1 MKTVSL
7 SGSPRENVG
16 KKDAKNL
23 RKQGL
28 VPCVAYGGGEQLH
41 FTLDERDFAKVI
53 FTPDISVVNL
63 TIGDTVID
71 TLFQD
76 VQYHPVSDKI
86 LHADFLWFNI
96 DKPVKTSLPV
106 RAIGVAV
113 GVLKGGSMKQI
124 MRKIAVKA
132 FVKDIPDYIDV
143 DISNRDVIIVED
155 IVDSGLTLKY
165 LDEYFMQH
173 NPSSVKICTLLDKP
187 KAHQIDIKIDYVGF
201 EVGNEFVVGY
211 GLDYAQKY
219 RNLPYI
225 GILKKEIY
233 S

>member
-1 MKTVSL
+1 MINDIEEILITETEIQEKIKIL
-7 SGSPRENVG
+7 
-16 KKDAKNL
+16 
-23 RKQGL
+23 
-28 VPCVAYGGGEQLH
+28 GEQ
-41 FTLDERDFAKVI
+41 
-53 FTPDISVVNL
+53 ISKDYEGKN
-63 TIGDTVID
+63 
-71 TLFQD
+71 
-76 VQYHPVSDKI
+76 PVLI
-86 LHADFLWFNI
+86 CI
-96 DKPVKTSLPV
+96 
-106 RAIGVAV
+106 
-113 GVLKGGSMKQI
+113 LKGGIVFLSDL
-124 MRKIAVKA
+124 MRSISIKVELDFMSLSSYGDSTKSSGVVRIK
-132 FVKDIPDYIDV
+132 KDIDV
-143 DISNRDVIIVED
+143 DIANRDVIIVED

-187 KAHQIDIKIDYVGF
+187 NAHQIDIKIDYIGF